1 MSVTSKRKKQSYIEH
16 LTELRSRLLRS
27 AAIILTFF
35 LSLIYFSNDIYEFL
49 AGPLQSLIPSNSSMI
64 ATQVASPFLTPLKLT
79 FYVSLFFSTP
89 YVLYEMWSFI
99 APGMYKKERKF
110 SVALL
115 FISIALFYLGVI
127 FAYFIVFP
135 LIFSFFTSISPEGVK
150 IMTDISSYLDFI
162 VTMFLAFA
170 ITFEIPVFIFLL
182 NWSGITSPESLSNKR
197 PYIILVCFI
206 FGMLLTPPDIISQT
220 LLAIPAWLLF
230 EVGLVLSRVLL
241 KKKN

>member
-1 MSVTSKRKKQSYIEH
+1 MSVTSKKKKQSYIEH

-27 AAIILTFF
+27 AAIILVFF

-79 FYVSLFFSTP
+79 FYVSLFFSIP
-89 YVLYEMWSFI
+89 YVLYEMWRFV

-110 SVALL
+110 SVTIL
-115 FISIALFYLGVI
+115 FISIALFYLGVL
-127 FAYFIVFP
+127 FAYFVVFP
-135 LIFSFFTSISPEGVK
+135 LIFSFFTSITPGGVK

-170 ITFEIPVFIFLL
+170 ITFEIPVFILLL
-182 NWSGITSPESLSNKR
+182 NWSGITSPQSLSAKR
-197 PYIILVCFI
+197 PYVILMCFV

-230 EVGLVLSRVLL
+230 EAGLLLSRVLI
-241 KKKN
+241 KDKN

>member
-1 MSVTSKRKKQSYIEH
+1 
-16 LTELRSRLLRS
+16 
-27 AAIILTFF
+27 
-35 LSLIYFSNDIYEFL
+35 
-49 AGPLQSLIPSNSSMI
+49 MI

-99 APGMYKKERKF
+99 APGMNKKERKF

-135 LIFSFFTSISPEGVK
+135 LVFSFFTSISPEGVK

-170 ITFEIPVFIFLL
+170 ITFEIPVFILCL
-182 NWSGITSPESLSNKR
+182 
-197 PYIILVCFI
+197 
-206 FGMLLTPPDIISQT
+206 
-220 LLAIPAWLLF
+220 
-230 EVGLVLSRVLL
+230 
-241 KKKN
+241 

>member
-1 MSVTSKRKKQSYIEH
+1 MSVTSKKKKQSYIEH

-27 AAIILTFF
+27 AAIILVFF

-79 FYVSLFFSTP
+79 FYVSLFFSIP
-89 YVLYEMWSFI
+89 YVLYEMWSFV

-110 SVALL
+110 SVTLL
-115 FISIALFYLGVI
+115 FISIALFYLGVL

-135 LIFSFFTSISPEGVK
+135 LIFSFFTSITPGGVK

-170 ITFEIPVFIFLL
+170 ITFEIPVFILLL
-182 NWSGITSPESLSNKR
+182 NWSGITSPQSLSAKR
-197 PYIILVCFI
+197 PYVILLCFV

-230 EVGLVLSRVLL
+230 EAGLLLSRVLI
-241 KKKN
+241 KEKN

>member
-1 MSVTSKRKKQSYIEH
+1 
-16 LTELRSRLLRS
+16 
-27 AAIILTFF
+27 
-35 LSLIYFSNDIYEFL
+35 
-49 AGPLQSLIPSNSSMI
+49 MI

-135 LIFSFFTSISPEGVK
+135 LVFSFFTSISPEGVK

>member
-135 LIFSFFTSISPEGVK
+135 LVFSFFTSISPEGVK

-170 ITFEIPVFIFLL
+170 FRKF
-182 NWSGITSPESLSNKR
+182 
-197 PYIILVCFI
+197 
-206 FGMLLTPPDIISQT
+206 
-220 LLAIPAWLLF
+220 
-230 EVGLVLSRVLL
+230 
-241 KKKN
+241 